1 MPRLRAAHTGSTPP
15 STATEESAMSTPTRT
30 RAAIALAIAGVT
42 ASLLTGCN
50 PVDAVQQGVE
60 EAIEGATGG
69 DVSLGELPE
78 GFPESVP
85 LIEGDIGV
93 GAGGAAGGE
102 EGWVVTVTS
111 DAADPMADAV
121 AALEGAGFTKDPSIA
136 TGGAG
141 AAFYSD
147 GEYSVLLVGQGK
159 NVSYTVTP
167 TQQ

>member
-1 MPRLRAAHTGSTPP
+1 
-15 STATEESAMSTPTRT
+15 MSTPTTRT

-85 LIEGDIGV
+85 LIEGDI
-93 GAGGAAGGE
+93 AIGGGGEAAGGQ
-102 EGWVVTVTS
+102 GWTVAVTS
-111 DAADPMADAV
+111 EAADPMGDAV
-121 AALEGAGFTKDPSIA
+121 AALEAGGFTKDSSIA
-136 TGGAG
+136 TGGMG
-141 AAFYSD
+141 AEFYSD

-159 NVSYTVTP
+159 TVSYTVAP
-167 TQQ
+167 VQ

>member
-1 MPRLRAAHTGSTPP
+1 
-15 STATEESAMSTPTRT
+15 MSTPTRA

-60 EAIEGATGG
+60 EAIESATGG

-78 GFPESVP
+78 GFPESIP
-85 LIEGDIGV
+85 LIDGSIAG
-93 GAGGAAGGE
+93 GAGGSAEGT
-102 EGWVVTVTS
+102 EGWTVVVTS
-111 DAADPMADAV
+111 DAADPMADAA

-136 TGGAG
+136 TGGVG
-141 AAFYSD
+141 AELYSD
-147 GEYSVLLVGQGK
+147 GEYTVLLVGQGK

>member
-1 MPRLRAAHTGSTPP
+1 
-15 STATEESAMSTPTRT
+15 MSTPTTRT

-50 PVDAVQQGVE
+50 PGDAINQGIE
-60 EAIEGATGG
+60 EAIESASGG

-85 LIEGDIGV
+85 VIDGEIQL
-93 GAGGAAGGE
+93 GGGGSADGT

-121 AALEGAGFTKDPSIA
+121 DALESAGFAKDESIA
-136 TGGAG
+136 TGGVG
-141 AAFYSD
+141 AEFYSD
-147 GEYSVLLVGQGK
+147 GEYSVLLVGQGSS
-159 NVSYTVTP
+159 VVYTVTP
-167 TQQ
+167 VQ